1 MPWNERMSSVLLLFA
16 SLLAIMIPETQ
27 QGPHEKLLLNN
38 LLATYNVLE
47 RPVANE
53 SDPLEVKF
61 GLTLQQII
69 DVDEKNQILTTNA
82 WTRRINS

>member
-1 MPWNERMSSVLLLFA
+1 MDESF
-16 SLLAIMIPETQ
+16 
-27 QGPHEKLLLNN
+27 QGPHEKRLLNN
-38 LLATYNVLE
+38 LLANYNTLE

-53 SDPLEVKF
+53 SEPLSVKF

-82 WTRRINS
+82 WLNLDEKNQLLITNIWLSL